1 MHSIDSSSDTRAAS
15 PSGAPSGSRAAL
27 HSGDPI
33 VGGAGLGPAGPTD
46 AAVGDADNMTQ
57 QGSPFED
64 WLRRDETI
72 MGTRPFVHVTDT
84 VRAAQRYDA
93 EQRARADLHASTS

>member
-1 MHSIDSSSDTRAAS
+1 MFNLVPREFN
-15 PSGAPSGSRAAL
+15 
-27 HSGDPI
+27 
-33 VGGAGLGPAGPTD
+33 
-46 AAVGDADNMTQ
+46 DADNMTQ

-93 EQRARADLHASTS
+93 EQRARADLRASTWNDFVPSRLRECVGDV